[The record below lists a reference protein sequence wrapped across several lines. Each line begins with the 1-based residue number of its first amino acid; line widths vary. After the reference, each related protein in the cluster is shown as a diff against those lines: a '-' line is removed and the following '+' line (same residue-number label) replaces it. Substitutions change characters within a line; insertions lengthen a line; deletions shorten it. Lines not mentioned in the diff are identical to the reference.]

1 MHLDQKKSLSNARYL
16 HAQECLQAACL
27 LLNSGNY
34 KSAANRSYYAIF
46 HAMRA
51 VLAFDEIDMKHHG
64 GIISEFRRLYI
75 KTGIF
80 STQMSA
86 TISLLFNIR
95 QDSDYDDFFVIS
107 KAEVVEQ
114 IDNAIAFLAE
124 VKKFLDTKSNDTRM
138 VYAAIN
144 EKGEEYY
151 TNLKDVFNAIN
162 NKQLEYNWLITDCNC
177 ITNHPKIAQFENNKY
192 GWITGEELTDI
203 VTNDEFQWVFAVL
216 SAFDK
221 SVPLNE
227 VLEYALPYADG
238 YRGFWKKPLTMQ
250 HPLSKIEIVPW
261 DGSLTL
267 IYSVNEEIV
276 NDFKK
281 YYPHSQNLEEYIDGH

>member
-1 MHLDQKKSLSNARYL
+1 MHLNEKKSLSNARYL
-16 HAQECLQAACL
+16 HAEECLQAAHL
-27 LLNSGNY
+27 LLDAGNY

-114 IDNAIAFLAE
+114 TENAAYFLQAI
-124 VKKFLDTKSNDTRM
+124 KAHLD
-138 VYAAIN
+138 
-144 EKGEEYY
+144 
-151 TNLKDVFNAIN
+151 
-162 NKQLEYNWLITDCNC
+162 Q
-177 ITNHPKIAQFENNKY
+177 Q
-192 GWITGEELTDI
+192 
-203 VTNDEFQWVFAVL
+203 
-216 SAFDK
+216 
-221 SVPLNE
+221 
-227 VLEYALPYADG
+227 
-238 YRGFWKKPLTMQ
+238 
-250 HPLSKIEIVPW
+250 
-261 DGSLTL
+261 
-267 IYSVNEEIV
+267 
-276 NDFKK
+276 
-281 YYPHSQNLEEYIDGH
+281 